1 MTLREVLDWLL
12 DTDIFE
18 LFLYFLLVCFCLY
31 LIRAVAY
38 VLLAVAEFFSS
49 VEENLAVRRRKA
61 EWENKQKLLKNM
73 RSKSPELSPE
83 EVTARVE
90 REIAKEAEKNALL
103 FFGLCILALVVLLSA
118 DKWVPL
124 FYA

>member
-1 MTLREVLDWLL
+1 MTLREILDWLL

-73 RSKSPELSPE
+73 GSKSPELSPE

-90 REIAKEAEKNALL
+90 REIAKEAHKNALL